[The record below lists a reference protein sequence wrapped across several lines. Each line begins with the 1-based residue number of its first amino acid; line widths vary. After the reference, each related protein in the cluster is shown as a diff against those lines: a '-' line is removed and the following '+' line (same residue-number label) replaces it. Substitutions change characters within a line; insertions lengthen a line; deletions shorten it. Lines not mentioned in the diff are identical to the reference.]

1 MSVLPS
7 GNDSRFKRHAFF
19 SRVKAHS
26 TNVVLVHYIG
36 DESIAT
42 DFPHGNARNNQPYY
56 RTCPSL
62 MEKLTDIRDLP
73 GNIYKDAVSKCQCP
87 PQCMPVLMPRN
98 TQQIANLQKKE
109 RQKLRFTHDAI
120 YNLHEVAYE
129 LDDYVKVIKTYP
141 DLVIVCGLSKVVQEL
156 NAVLKIHSDL
166 PQLLSYDTTFQ
177 LGDFYL
183 SPLLFRHTLFTSLPV
198 IPAIFL
204 IHERKF
210 QRVHEELMQ

>member
-109 RQKLRFTHDAI
+109 RQNFA
-120 YNLHEVAYE
+120 LHMMQSTIFM
-129 LDDYVKVIKTYP
+129 KWPMNWMTM
-141 DLVIVCGLSKVVQEL
+141 SKSF
-156 NAVLKIHSDL
+156 K
-166 PQLLSYDTTFQ
+166 
-177 LGDFYL
+177 
-183 SPLLFRHTLFTSLPV
+183 HTQ
-198 IPAIFL
+198 I
-204 IHERKF
+204 
-210 QRVHEELMQ
+210 